1 MLSMLFLGKQPF
13 WISSCHFAKKKWG
26 FLKIASVQLFR
37 FSLNGTHLVCNEL
50 GPPTTDA
57 SRALEGLAVK
67 SKEDSEDAMPKVPLE
82 EQLHNVHPGV
92 RGRSFTWTSIAL
104 TWHRVLCTLFPGLQ
118 FCWGSWS
125 RPGRHLYLKSLLV
138 PVLVGL

>member
-1 MLSMLFLGKQPF
+1 MLQ
-13 WISSCHFAKKKWG
+13 KKWG
-26 FLKIASVQLFR
+26 FSNIASVQLFR
-37 FSLNGTHLVCNEL
+37 FSINGTHLVCNEL

-82 EQLHNVHPGV
+82 EQLHNVHLGV

-125 RPGRHLYLKSLLV
+125 GPGRHFYLKSLLV

>member
-1 MLSMLFLGKQPF
+1 M
-13 WISSCHFAKKKWG
+13 A
-26 FLKIASVQLFR
+26 
-37 FSLNGTHLVCNEL
+37 HLVCNEL

-82 EQLHNVHPGV
+82 EQLHNVHLGV

-104 TWHRVLCTLFPGLQ
+104 TWRRVLCTLFAGLQ

-125 RPGRHLYLKSLLV
+125 RPGRHFYLRSLLV